1 MTQPGETTGM
11 TASDHVRAVLETTD
25 RRLFDR
31 VLINIGQ
38 ANRLLPLYERDGA
51 FQVPAD
57 LETVAAFGVTPLT
70 GDFISEGHQVRHDT
84 KKLAAAILQIA
95 DERAES
101 SRLNL
106 LLTSPMRRTATPLK

>member
-11 TASDHVRAVLETTD
+11 TASDHVRAVLEATD

-31 VLINIGQ
+31 TLVNVGQ

-57 LETVAAFGVTPLT
+57 LETIAAFGITPVT
-70 GDFISEGHQVRHDT
+70 GDFISEGYLVRHDAT
-84 KKLAAAILQIA
+84 KLAAAILRIA
-95 DERAES
+95 EERSES
-101 SRLNL
+101 SGLNA
-106 LLTSPMRRTATPLK
+106 LLTSPMRRAASPHK

>member
-11 TASDHVRAVLETTD
+11 TGSDHVRAVMEATD

-31 VLINIGQ
+31 ALINVGQ

-57 LETVAAFGVTPLT
+57 LEMIAAFGVTPIT
-70 GDFISEGHQVRHDT
+70 GDFVSEGHQVRHDAA
-84 KKLAAAILQIA
+84 KLATAILRVA
-95 DERAES
+95 EERNEGYGLNALLS
-101 SRLNL
+101 SA
-106 LLTSPMRRTATPLK
+106 PRRTPSPAK